1 MLSEIS
7 QRKKDKYPWFHSY
20 MECLKIIN
28 EQTKQNKNK
37 HKYTE
42 NRLVVIKGKE
52 GLREGE
58 IDKGGQL

>member
-1 MLSEIS
+1 
-7 QRKKDKYPWFHSY
+7 